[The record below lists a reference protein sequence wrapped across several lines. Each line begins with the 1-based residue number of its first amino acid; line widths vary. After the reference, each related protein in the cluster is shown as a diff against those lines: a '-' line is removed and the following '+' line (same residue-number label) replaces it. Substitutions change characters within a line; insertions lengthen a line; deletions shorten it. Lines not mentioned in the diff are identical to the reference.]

1 MQLVLPPAFKHGFV
15 LLQLHNAVTVFN
27 PFHELHVLVA
37 QHGGGLNG
45 TACGHV
51 NSKWTARQSIGHD
64 FISTAPPLTGY
75 NWHMFPDGGAVFP
88 TEDGG
93 WVYVSNSETEAPQGG
108 VGALRFNAQ
117 GEVQSAYRI
126 LTGTARNCA
135 GGATPWGTWLSCEEI
150 QTGIT
155 WECDPLGSTAT
166 ARALPALGVFNHEPV
181 AVDMTTKTLFLT
193 EDAGDGRL
201 YRFVSEGDLRPAVNG
216 QMGLNME
223 RGKLQVLEIVGFEA
237 GAYQEDIAVAQRVHR
252 VKWVDIQLAGPDSP
266 RTVHGFIS
274 VTSVDPTC
282 QPCPACPTC
291 QALGPPMNC

>member
-1 MQLVLPPAFKHGFV
+1 MELP
-15 LLQLHNAVTVFN
+15 LQAGPLAGIG
-27 PFHELHVLVA
+27 ELVA
-37 QHGGGLNG
+37 TGVDNIFAPAGF
-45 TACGHV
+45 TV
-51 NSKWTARQSIGHD
+51 RPVARHLSNPVLGIPDLLG
-64 FISTAPPLTGY
+64 LTGY

-135 GGATPWGTWLSCEEI
+135 GGATPWGTWLSCEET

-166 ARALPALGVFNHEPV
+166 ARALPALGVFNHEAV

-201 YRFVSEGDLRPAVNG
+201 YRFVSGV
-216 QMGLNME
+216 
-223 RGKLQVLEIVGFEA
+223 
-237 GAYQEDIAVAQRVHR
+237 
-252 VKWVDIQLAGPDSP
+252 
-266 RTVHGFIS
+266 
-274 VTSVDPTC
+274 
-282 QPCPACPTC
+282 
-291 QALGPPMNC
+291 